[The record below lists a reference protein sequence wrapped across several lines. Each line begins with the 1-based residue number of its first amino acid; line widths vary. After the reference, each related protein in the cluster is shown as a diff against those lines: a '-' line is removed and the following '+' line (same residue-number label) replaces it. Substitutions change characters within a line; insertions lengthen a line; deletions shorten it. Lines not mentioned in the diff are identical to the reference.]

1 MKQTEIW
8 LVNLDPTIGA
18 EIRKIRPCIIVNDDS
33 VGVLALK
40 IVVPVTDWKMQYDN
54 TPWMV
59 RMLPNPSNGLQ
70 KESAADCF
78 QIRSLSQSRF
88 IRQIGTLTA
97 SEFKEIKR
105 ALSNV
110 FSLFVV

>member
-18 EIRKIRPCIIVNDDS
+18 EIRKIRPCIIVSDNS
-33 VGVLALK
+33 VGILALK
-40 IVVPVTDWKMQYDN
+40 IVVPVTDWKPQYNN

-59 RMLPNPSNGLQ
+59 GLSPNSSNGLQ

-78 QIRSLSQSRF
+78 QIRSLSQGRF
-88 IRQIGTLTA
+88 VRKIGMLTV
-97 SEFKEIKR
+97 SEYKEIKV

>member
-18 EIRKIRPCIIVNDDS
+18 EIRKIRPCIIVSDDS
-33 VGVLALK
+33 VGILSLK
-40 IVVPVTDWKMQYDN
+40 IVVPVTDWKPQYNN

-59 RMLPNPSNGLQ
+59 SLSPNSSNGLQ

-88 IRQIGTLTA
+88 IRQIGTLTV
-97 SEFKEIKR
+97 SEFKDIKR

-110 FSLFVV
+110 FSLFAV